1 MLRCLLHAIKSFN
14 PSMTSQKYDYT
25 AIDVGY
31 YDKVYSKS
39 SGVQSRWHQYKFES
53 VRKRLPNSGR
63 HLDIGCGP
71 GTLIGSIKNQ
81 AIHSVGIDISSD
93 QISYANAKYGSP
105 NSQFKVSSASDL
117 KRNLGDCLFDV
128 ITIIE
133 VLEHLPEDEAFRLLC
148 DAKSLLRPGKG
159 KLLVTTPN
167 YSSLWPLIEYLVNRI
182 GEVRYED
189 QHINRYKPIKLSN
202 QLRFSG
208 FQVKSINSFM
218 SFSPFLASF
227 SWRLSKFI
235 SSGDIYGGSMIN
247 LGMLLIAEANLAD
260 ATE

>member
-1 MLRCLLHAIKSFN
+1 MLRCLPHEIRCIN
-14 PSMTSQKYDYT
+14 PSMTTQKYDYT

-53 VRKRLPNSGR
+53 VRKRLPNSGL

-81 AIHSVGIDISSD
+81 SIQSVGIDISSD
-93 QISYANAKYGSP
+93 QINYANAKYGSTAA
-105 NSQFKVSSASDL
+105 QFRVSSASDL

-128 ITIIE
+128 ITIVE
-133 VLEHLPEDEAFRLLC
+133 VLEHLPEDEALRLLC
-148 DAKSLLRPGKG
+148 DAKTLLKPGNG

-167 YSSLWPLIEYLVNRI
+167 YSSLWPMVEYLVNRI

-189 QHINRYKPIKLSN
+189 QHINQYTPKKLTE
-202 QLRFSG
+202 QLDTSG
-208 FQVKSINSFM
+208 FEIHSIYSFM
-218 SFSPFLASF
+218 CFSPFLASL
-227 SWRLSKFI
+227 SWRLSEFF
-235 SSGDIYGGSMIN
+235 SSGDLYSRSMIN
-247 LGMLLIAEANLAD
+247 LGMLLVAEAKISV
-260 ATE
+260 